1 MPTTA
6 DLAARARAAFA
17 RRDHA
22 VTAAAEQAE
31 VIAAACH
38 RMAQRFAAGG
48 KILAFGNGGPTT
60 DAQHVSV
67 EFVHPVI
74 VGKRALPAV
83 SLNADGASVVGAAHH
98 HGSDHAY
105 AHLLGVLGRRD
116 DIALGLSSDGQCRD
130 VLRGLEAAHDAGL
143 LTVALVGDAAS
154 PIATSPAV
162 DHVVAVDSDDPGIVK
177 EVHVTA
183 YHVLWELVHVF
194 LEQPGLLDDPPDAPP
209 GDSGTPAVGVE
220 ALYPFLYDGRT
231 DLDAVLVDVAAST
244 RTKFAEVADLRQRV
258 GQDQADALARC
269 ALALADAFATG
280 GKLLA
285 FGNGGSS
292 SDAQQVAQVHLDPPD
307 GQRALPALCLT
318 NDVAVVTALSNDVDF
333 DVVFARQVRAFGQP
347 GDIALGLSTSG
358 NSGNVIQA
366 FAAARDRGMVTAGLA
381 GNTGGEMAQVDTIDH
396 LFVVPSSSV
405 HRIQEV
411 QTTLYHVLHE
421 LVVTVLADVSALPE
435 PVPLRPPPGPG

>member
-1 MPTTA
+1 LPSTA
-6 DLAARARAAFA
+6 
-17 RRDHA
+17 
-22 VTAAAEQAE
+22 T
-31 VIAAACH
+31 I
-38 RMAQRFAAGG
+38 
-48 KILAFGNGGPTT
+48 
-60 DAQHVSV
+60 
-67 EFVHPVI
+67 
-74 VGKRALPAV
+74 
-83 SLNADGASVVGAAHH
+83 
-98 HGSDHAY
+98 
-105 AHLLGVLGRRD
+105 
-116 DIALGLSSDGQCRD
+116 
-130 VLRGLEAAHDAGL
+130 
-143 LTVALVGDAAS
+143 
-154 PIATSPAV
+154 
-162 DHVVAVDSDDPGIVK
+162 PGIVK

-194 LEQPGLLDDPPDAPP
+194 LEQPGLLDDGEPDAPP

-231 DLDAVLVDVAAST
+231 DLAAVLVDVAAST
-244 RTKFAEVADLRQRV
+244 RDEVRRGRRPAATCWAGPGRR
-258 GQDQADALARC
+258 ALPRC
-269 ALALADAFATG
+269 ALALADAFVTG

-292 SDAQQVAQVHLDPPD
+292 SDAQQVAQVHLDPPT

-347 GDIALGLSTSG
+347 RDIALGLSTSG

-366 FAAARDRGMVTAGLA
+366 FAAARDRGLVTVGLA

-411 QTTLYHVLHE
+411 QTTLYHVLHD
-421 LVVTVLADVSALPE
+421 LVVTLLSDVSVLPE
-435 PVPLRPPPGPG
+435 PVPLRSPPGPG